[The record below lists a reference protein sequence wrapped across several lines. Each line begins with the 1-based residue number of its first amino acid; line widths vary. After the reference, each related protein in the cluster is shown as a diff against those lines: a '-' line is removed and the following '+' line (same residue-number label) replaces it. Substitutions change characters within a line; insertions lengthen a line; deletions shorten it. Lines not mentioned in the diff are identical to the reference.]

1 MGSRIVN
8 SLWLIEVDP
17 HRSGSISL
25 RPVAAPHAYPVF
37 GRTTADQAIALPTKA
52 DLLWMEG
59 ALGALLAYLG
69 AQREVD
75 QGQGQPAALTVSV
88 PRVDG
93 EANVH
98 LRLLAF
104 EAIVRQDLGV

>member
-1 MGSRIVN
+1 
-8 SLWLIEVDP
+8 
-17 HRSGSISL
+17 
-25 RPVAAPHAYPVF
+25 
-37 GRTTADQAIALPTKA
+37 
-52 DLLWMEG
+52 MEG
-59 ALGALLAYLG
+59 ALGALLAYLD

-93 EANVH
+93 EAHVH

-104 EAIVRQDLGV
+104 DAIIRQDLGV